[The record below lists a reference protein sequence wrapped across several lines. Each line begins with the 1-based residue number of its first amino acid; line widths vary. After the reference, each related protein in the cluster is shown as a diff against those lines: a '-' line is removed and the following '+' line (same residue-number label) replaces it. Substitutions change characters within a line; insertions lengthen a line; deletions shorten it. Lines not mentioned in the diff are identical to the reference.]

1 MSWKNSNLLSMRQ
14 AFTDAIFDLAK
25 DDPNLY
31 IISVGLRP
39 SIMMDKFAS
48 RYKTRFIE
56 VGVAENN
63 AAGVAAGLAKSGKN
77 VFLCT
82 YACFSP
88 GINLATI
95 KQSICEN
102 NLPVKIIGFHG
113 GLLTGELGASH
124 QMLEDIALMRSLPTM
139 EVFAPIDSTE
149 VVKMIKVL
157 AKSTNPTY
165 MRLVRPNTP
174 SVYPPKKGFTIGKS
188 EILETGKDITV
199 LGYGPILTQAL
210 NLEITCLPARQ
221 GNWKLEIINVSSIKP
236 LDENI
241 ILKSIKKTGRCL
253 VIEDHQMIGGLGEAV
268 ATLVLKSGLKCKFAQ
283 IGVDNQFGHSS
294 IDPLDLY
301 RLYGLSTTDIITKI
315 KYLMNKK

>member
-1 MSWKNSNLLSMRQ
+1 MNWKNSNLLSMRS
-14 AFTDAIFDLAK
+14 AFADTLFDLAK
-25 DDPNLY
+25 NDPNLY
-31 IISVGLRP
+31 VVSAGLRP
-39 SIMMDKFAS
+39 SVMMDKFAT

-102 NLPVKIIGFHG
+102 HLPVKIIGYHG

-139 EVFAPIDSTE
+139 EVFAPLDAIET
-149 VVKMIKVL
+149 VKMTKVL
-157 AKSTNPTY
+157 AKSNSPTY
-165 MRLVRPNTP
+165 MRLVRPDSP
-174 SVYPPKKGFTIGKS
+174 ECYPHSFGFTIGQS
-188 EILETGKDITV
+188 RIIMPGSDVTV
-199 LGYGPILTQAL
+199 LGYGPILTQAINL
-210 NLEITCLPARQ
+210 NLKTSQ
-221 GNWKLEIINVSSIKP
+221 EIINLSSLKP
-236 LDENI
+236 LDEKT
-241 ILKSIKKTGRCL
+241 ILKSVKKTGRCL
-253 VIEDHQMIGGLGEAV
+253 VIEDHQIMGGLGEGIA
-268 ATLVLKSGLKCKFAQ
+268 ALILKSGLKCKFAQ
-283 IGVDNQFGHSS
+283 IGVDNQFGKSS

-301 RLYGLSTTDIITKI
+301 RIYGLSTTDIIAKI
-315 KYLMNKK
+315 NYLMKK

>member
-1 MSWKNSNLLSMRQ
+1 MRS
-14 AFTDAIFDLAK
+14 AFADTIFDLAK
-25 DDPNLY
+25 DDPNIY
-31 IISVGLRP
+31 VVSVGLRP
-39 SIMMDKFAS
+39 SILMDRFAA

-139 EVFAPIDSTE
+139 EVFAPIDAIE
-149 VVKMIKVL
+149 VAKMTSVL
-157 AKSTNPTY
+157 AKSNSPTY
-165 MRLVRPNTP
+165 MRLVRPNSP
-174 SVYPPKKGFTIGKS
+174 ECYPHKKGFTIGQS
-188 EILETGKDITV
+188 QVIQLGTDITI
-199 LGYGPILTQAL
+199 LGYGPVLTQAIDL
-210 NLEITCLPARQ
+210 QIKQAS
-221 GNWKLEIINVSSIKP
+221 LEIINCSSIKP
-236 LDENI
+236 LDEST

-268 ATLVLKSGLKCKFAQ
+268 ATLILRSGLSCHFYQ
-283 IGVDNQFGHSS
+283 IGVNNSFGRSS
-294 IDPLDLY
+294 HDPLDLY
-301 RLYGLSTTDIITKI
+301 RLYGLSTTDIIAKVN
-315 KYLMNKK
+315 YLMHQK

>member
-1 MSWKNSNLLSMRQ
+1 MRQ
-14 AFTDAIFDLAK
+14 AFAETIFDLAK

-31 IISVGLRP
+31 VVSVGLRP
-39 SIMMDKFAS
+39 SILMDRFAA

-63 AAGVAAGLAKSGKN
+63 AAGIAAGLAKSGKN

-124 QMLEDIALMRSLPTM
+124 QMLEDIALMRSLPHM
-139 EVFAPIDSTE
+139 EVFAPLDAIET
-149 VVKMIKVL
+149 VKMTNVL
-157 AKSTNPTY
+157 AKSTIPLY
-165 MRLVRPNTP
+165 MRLVRPDTP
-174 SVYPPKKGFTIGKS
+174 ECYPHKLGFTIGNS
-188 EILETGKDITV
+188 EILQSGKNVTV
-199 LGYGPILTQAL
+199 LGYGPILTQAFDL
-210 NLEITCLPARQ
+210 KQ
-221 GNWKLEIINVSSIKP
+221 SLEIINISSIKP
-236 LDENI
+236 LDGET

-268 ATLVLKSGLKCKFAQ
+268 ATLIIKSGIKCKFDQ
-283 IGVDNQFGHSS
+283 IGVDNQFGRSS
-294 IDPLDLY
+294 HDPLDLY
-301 RLYGLSTTDIITKI
+301 RLYGLSTINIISKI
-315 KYLMNKK
+315 NNLMKK

>member
-1 MSWKNSNLLSMRQ
+1 MNWKNSNLLSMRE
-14 AFTDAIFDLAK
+14 AFADTLFDLAK
-25 DDPNLY
+25 SDPNLY
-31 IISVGLRP
+31 VVSAGLRP
-39 SIMMDKFAS
+39 SIMMDKFAT

-95 KQSICEN
+95 KQSVCEN
-102 NLPVKIIGFHG
+102 NLPVKIIGYHG

-124 QMLEDIALMRSLPTM
+124 QMLEDIALMRSLPRM
-139 EVFAPIDSTE
+139 EVFAPIDAIE
-149 VVKMIKVL
+149 VVKMTKVL
-157 AKSTNPTY
+157 AKSNHPTY
-165 MRLVRPNTP
+165 MRLVRPDTP
-174 SVYPPKKGFTIGKS
+174 QVYSHKKGFTIGKS
-188 EILETGKDITV
+188 EIIQTGKDVTV
-199 LGYGPILTQAL
+199 LGYGPILTQAIGL
-210 NLEITCLPARQ
+210 KPSLEIVNC
-221 GNWKLEIINVSSIKP
+221 SSLKP
-236 LDENI
+236 LDQTT

-253 VIEDHQMIGGLGEAV
+253 VIEDHQMIGGLGEAI
-268 ATLVLKSGLKCKFAQ
+268 ATLILKSGLKCKFAQ
-283 IGVDNQFGHSS
+283 IGVDNQFGRSS

-315 KYLMNKK
+315 NYLMKK

>member
-1 MSWKNSNLLSMRQ
+1 MRQ
-14 AFTDAIFDLAK
+14 AFSDTIFDLAK

-31 IISVGLRP
+31 VVSVGLRP
-39 SIMMDKFAS
+39 SILMDKFAA

-63 AAGVAAGLAKSGKN
+63 AAGIAAGLAKSGKN

-139 EVFAPIDSTE
+139 EVFAPIDAIETP
-149 VVKMIKVL
+149 KMTKVL
-157 AKSTNPTY
+157 AKSNRPTY
-165 MRLVRPNTP
+165 MRLVRPDSP
-174 SVYPPKKGFTIGKS
+174 QVYSPKIGFTIGQS
-188 EILETGKDITV
+188 HILQTGSDVTI
-199 LGYGPILTQAL
+199 LGYGPILTQAFDL
-210 NLEITCLPARQ
+210 KPS
-221 GNWKLEIINVSSIKP
+221 LEIINISSIKP
-236 LDENI
+236 LDEKT

-253 VIEDHQMIGGLGEAV
+253 VIEDHQMIGGLGESV
-268 ATLVLKSGLKCKFAQ
+268 ATLILKSNLKCKFAQ
-283 IGVDNQFGHSS
+283 IGVDDKFGHSS
-294 IDPLDLY
+294 HDPLDLY
-301 RLYGLSTTDIITKI
+301 RLYGLSTTDIITKV
-315 KYLMNKK
+315 KYLMNNK

>member
-1 MSWKNSNLLSMRQ
+1 MKIKNYNSNSMRS
-14 AFTDAIFDLAK
+14 AFADTLFDLAK

-31 IISVGLRP
+31 VVSVGLRP
-39 SIMMDKFAS
+39 SVLMDKFAQH
-48 RYKTRFIE
+48 YKTHFIE
-56 VGVAENN
+56 CGVAENN
-63 AAGVAAGLAKSGKN
+63 AAGISAGLAKSGKN

-102 NLPVKIIGFHG
+102 NLSVKIIGYHG

-139 EVFAPIDSTE
+139 EVFAPLDAIET
-149 VVKMIKVL
+149 VKMTKVL
-157 AKSTNPTY
+157 AKSSKPTY
-165 MRLVRPNTP
+165 MRLVRPDSP
-174 SVYPPKKGFTIGKS
+174 EAYPHKKGFTIGKS
-188 EILETGKDITV
+188 EILESGSDVTI

-210 NLEITCLPARQ
+210 NLEIS
-221 GNWKLEIINVSSIKP
+221 NWKLEIINCSSIKP
-236 LDENI
+236 IDEKT

-253 VIEDHQMIGGLGEAV
+253 VVEDHQMAGGLGEAV
-268 ATLVLKSGLKCKFAQ
+268 ATLILKSGLKCKFTQ
-283 IGVDNQFGHSS
+283 IGVDNQFGRSS
-294 IDPLDLY
+294 LDPLDLY

-315 KYLMNKK
+315 NYLMSKK

>member
-1 MSWKNSNLLSMRQ
+1 MRE
-14 AFTDAIFDLAK
+14 AFAETIFDLAK

-31 IISVGLRP
+31 VVSVGLRP
-39 SIMMDKFAS
+39 SILMDRFAA

-63 AAGVAAGLAKSGKN
+63 AAGIAAGLAKSGKN

-124 QMLEDIALMRSLPTM
+124 QMLEDVALMRSLPNM
-139 EVFAPIDSTE
+139 EVFAPIDSIETA
-149 VVKMIKVL
+149 KMTTVL
-157 AKSTNPTY
+157 AKSTVPLY
-165 MRLVRPNTP
+165 MRLVRPDTP
-174 SVYPPKKGFTIGKS
+174 ECYPHKLGFTIGS
-188 EILETGKDITV
+188 SQVLQTGNDVTV
-199 LGYGPILTQAL
+199 LGYGPILTQAISL
-210 NLEITCLPARQ
+210 DT
-221 GNWKLEIINVSSIKP
+221 KSSVEIINCSSIKP
-236 LDENI
+236 LDEQT
-241 ILKSIKKTGRCL
+241 ILKSIEKTNRCL
-253 VIEDHQMIGGLGEAV
+253 VIEDHQKIGGLGEAI
-268 ATLVLKSGLKCKFAQ
+268 ATLILKSGIKCKFDQ
-283 IGVDNQFGHSS
+283 IGIDNQFGRSS
-294 IDPLDLY
+294 HDPLDLY

-315 KYLMNKK
+315 NNLMEK

>member
-1 MSWKNSNLLSMRQ
+1 MNWKNSNLQSMRS
-14 AFTDAIFDLAK
+14 AFSETLFDMAK
-25 DDPNLY
+25 NDPNLY
-31 IISVGLRP
+31 IISSGLRP
-39 SIMMDKFAS
+39 SVMMDKFAL

-56 VGVAENN
+56 CGVAENN

-102 NLPVKIIGFHG
+102 KLPVKIIGFHG

-139 EVFAPIDSTE
+139 EVFAPLDSTE
-149 VVKMIKVL
+149 TAKMTRIL
-157 AKSTNPTY
+157 ALSKHPTY
-165 MRLVRPNTP
+165 MRLVRPDSPTVFP
-174 SVYPPKKGFTIGKS
+174 HKKSFTIGKS
-188 EILETGKDITV
+188 EILQSGKDVTV
-199 LGYGPILTQAL
+199 LGYGPILTQAIDL
-210 NLEITCLPARQ
+210 KLKTT
-221 GNWKLEIINVSSIKP
+221 LEIINISSIKP
-236 LDENI
+236 LDENT

-268 ATLVLKSGLKCKFAQ
+268 ATLILKSGLKCKFAQ
-283 IGVDNQFGHSS
+283 IGVDNQFGRSS
-294 IDPLDLY
+294 IDHLDLY

-315 KYLMNKK
+315 NYLIKK

>member
-1 MSWKNSNLLSMRQ
+1 MNWKNSNLLSMRQ
-14 AFTDAIFDLAK
+14 AFADTLFDLAK
-25 DDPNLY
+25 TDPDLY
-31 IISVGLRP
+31 VVSAGLRP
-39 SIMMDKFAS
+39 SILMDKFAA

-139 EVFAPIDSTE
+139 EVFAPIDSIETA
-149 VVKMIKVL
+149 KMTTVL
-157 AKSTNPTY
+157 AKSNRPTY
-165 MRLVRPNTP
+165 MRLVRPDTP
-174 SVYPPKKGFTIGKS
+174 ECYPHKEGFTIGSS
-188 EILETGKDITV
+188 EILESGKDLTV
-199 LGYGPILTQAL
+199 LGYGPILTQAINL
-210 NLEITCLPARQ
+210 NT
-221 GNWKLEIINVSSIKP
+221 KSSLEIINISSIKP
-236 LDENI
+236 LDEAT

-253 VIEDHQMIGGLGEAV
+253 VVEDHQQIGGLGEAV
-268 ATLVLKSGLKCKFAQ
+268 ATLILKSNLKCKFAQ
-283 IGVDNQFGHSS
+283 IGVDNQFGRSS
-294 IDPLDLY
+294 RDPLDLY

-315 KYLMNKK
+315 NYLMSKK

>member
-1 MSWKNSNLLSMRQ
+1 MRS
-14 AFTDAIFDLAK
+14 AFSDTLFDLAK
-25 DDPNLY
+25 NDPDLY
-31 IISVGLRP
+31 VISAGLRP
-39 SIMMDKFAS
+39 SVLMDKFAQ

-56 VGVAENN
+56 CGVSENN
-63 AAGVAAGLAKSGKN
+63 AAGIAAGLAKSGKN

-139 EVFAPIDSTE
+139 EVFAPLDSIET
-149 VVKMIKVL
+149 IKITTVL
-157 AKSTNPTY
+157 AKSKKPTY
-165 MRLVRPNTP
+165 IRLVRPDTP
-174 SVYPPKKGFTIGKS
+174 KKYPVKKGFTIGKS
-188 EILETGKDITV
+188 EILQTGNDITI
-199 LGYGPILTQAL
+199 LGYGPILTQTIDL
-210 NLEITCLPARQ
+210 KLGNCELEIVNC
-221 GNWKLEIINVSSIKP
+221 SSVKP
-236 LDENI
+236 LDENT

-253 VIEDHQMIGGLGEAV
+253 VIEDHQMIGGLGESV
-268 ATLVLKSGLKCKFAQ
+268 ATLILKSGLKCKFAQ
-283 IGVDNQFGHSS
+283 MGVDNQFGKSS
-294 IDPLDLY
+294 RDPLDLY

-315 KYLMNKK
+315 NNLMKKT

>member
-1 MSWKNSNLLSMRQ
+1 MRE
-14 AFTDAIFDLAK
+14 AFANTLFDLAK

-31 IISVGLRP
+31 IVSAGLRP
-39 SIMMDKFAS
+39 SIMMDKFAQ

-56 VGVAENN
+56 CGVAENN
-63 AAGVAAGLAKSGKN
+63 AAGIAAGLAKSGKN

-139 EVFAPIDSTE
+139 EVFVPLDSVETI
-149 VVKMIKVL
+149 KMTAVL
-157 AKSTNPTY
+157 AKSKKPTY
-165 MRLVRPNTP
+165 MRLVRPDTP
-174 SVYPPKKGFTIGKS
+174 KSYPVKKGFTIGKS
-188 EILETGKDITV
+188 EILQSGSDMTI
-199 LGYGPILTQAL
+199 LGYGPILTQAIDL
-210 NLEITCLPARQ
+210 KPS
-221 GNWKLEIINVSSIKP
+221 LEIINISSIKP
-236 LDENI
+236 LDEKT

-253 VIEDHQMIGGLGEAV
+253 VIEDHQMIGGLAEAV
-268 ATLVLKSGLKCKFAQ
+268 ATLILKSGLKCKFAQ
-283 IGVDNQFGHSS
+283 MGVDNQFGKSS
-294 IDPLDLY
+294 HDPLDLY

-315 KYLMNKK
+315 NNLMKKR

>member
-1 MSWKNSNLLSMRQ
+1 MNWKNSNLSSMRE
-14 AFTDAIFDLAK
+14 AFADTIFDLAK
-25 DDPNLY
+25 DDSDLY
-31 IISVGLRP
+31 VVSVGLRP
-39 SIMMDKFAS
+39 SILMDKFAL

-63 AAGVAAGLAKSGKN
+63 AAGVSAGLAKSGKN

-113 GLLTGELGASH
+113 GLLTGELGSSH

-139 EVFAPIDSTE
+139 EVFAPLDSIETI
-149 VVKMIKVL
+149 KMTRVL
-157 AKSTNPTY
+157 AKSNRSTY
-165 MRLVRPNTP
+165 MRLVRPDTP
-174 SVYPPKKGFTIGKS
+174 SCYPPKKGFTIGQS
-188 EILETGKDITV
+188 QILQTGKDVTV
-199 LGYGPILTQAL
+199 LGYGPILTQAIGL
-210 NLEITCLPARQ
+210 KPS
-221 GNWKLEIINVSSIKP
+221 LEIINISSIKP
-236 LDENI
+236 LDEKT

-253 VIEDHQMIGGLGEAV
+253 VIEDHQQIGGLGEAV
-268 ATLVLKSGLKCKFAQ
+268 ATLILKSGLKCKFAQ
-283 IGVDNQFGHSS
+283 IGVDNQFGRSS
-294 IDPLDLY
+294 HDPLDLY

-315 KYLMNKK
+315 NYLISKK